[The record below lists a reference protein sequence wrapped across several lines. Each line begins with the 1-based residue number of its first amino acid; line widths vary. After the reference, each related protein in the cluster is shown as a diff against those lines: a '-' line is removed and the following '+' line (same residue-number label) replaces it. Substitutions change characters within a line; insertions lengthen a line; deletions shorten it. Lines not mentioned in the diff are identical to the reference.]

1 VAMLGRLQVDNLWD
15 GQIPGSVTL
24 LVVLVQHQ
32 MDETLEN

>member
-1 VAMLGRLQVDNLWD
+1 MLGQLQVDSLWD
-15 GQIPGSVTL
+15 SQIPGSVAL